1 MKHTNYIIIALISIM
16 IISCSKK
23 TTYHGK
29 VLNKEDLSNLS
40 LMNKQDLLN
49 KFGFPTYIDPI
60 EKKYFYYSEVR
71 EKINIFNKKT
81 NYSYLFV
88 FEINNNDQIINKEV
102 YDLLETNKIDI
113 VDEATD
119 SEIIKRGLI
128 QKIFGGVGN
137 EAQLPT
143 N

>member
-1 MKHTNYIIIALISIM
+1 M

-71 EKINIFNKKT
+71 EKIT
-81 NYSYLFV
+81 V
-88 FEINNNDQIINKEV
+88 INRMDFFMSK
-102 YDLLETNKIDI
+102 
-113 VDEATD
+113 
-119 SEIIKRGLI
+119 
-128 QKIFGGVGN
+128 F
-137 EAQLPT
+137 
-143 N
+143 